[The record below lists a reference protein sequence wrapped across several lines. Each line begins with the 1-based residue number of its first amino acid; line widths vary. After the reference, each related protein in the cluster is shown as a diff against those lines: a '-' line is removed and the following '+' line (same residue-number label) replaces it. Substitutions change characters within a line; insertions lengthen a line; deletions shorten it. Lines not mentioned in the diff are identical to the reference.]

1 MVWLRVLPKP
11 HVLGVQGTKKFNLQ
25 FFSNTYPPSMAYR
38 RRYKKRRYRR
48 RPYRKRNYRRRN
60 YRRRTKRVSRFPAS
74 FPTNTTRRMTYSTN
88 TSATNNNVTAITIHR
103 YAMNGLFDPD
113 ITGVGH
119 QPMGFDQL
127 AEIYKGYRVISAKIT
142 AHFVRTD
149 SLGVH
154 PCMVGIAS
162 VEPGFSTW
170 GATSQDAILETRGV
184 KYKRMSFFADGNA
197 PVAVVSKLDYPT
209 RWTERTW
216 NSDSMRGDASS
227 NPSIVPEFHVFV
239 MSDPAGNDDASV
251 EVRVTITYHVLWEG
265 RQVLAG
271 S

>member
-1 MVWLRVLPKP
+1 
-11 HVLGVQGTKKFNLQ
+11 
-25 FFSNTYPPSMAYR
+25 
-38 RRYKKRRYRR
+38 
-48 RPYRKRNYRRRN
+48 
-60 YRRRTKRVSRFPAS
+60 
-74 FPTNTTRRMTYSTN
+74 MTYSAF
-88 TSATNNNVTAITIHR
+88 TSMTNNAGGAVTIHR

-113 ITGVGH
+113 LTSTGH

-149 SLGVH
+149 SLGTH
-154 PCMVGIAS
+154 PCIVGIAS

-170 GATSQDAILETRGV
+170 GATSVDNILETRGV

-197 PVAVVSKLDYPT
+197 PTAVVSKVDRPT

-216 NSDSMRGDASS
+216 KSDSMRGDAVD
-227 NPSIVPEFHVFV
+227 NPSIIPEFHVFL
-239 MSDPAGNDDASV
+239 MSDPGGADDASV
-251 EVRVTITYHVLWEG
+251 EIRVTITYHVLWEG